1 MRAVVLLV
9 ASMTAMFAAACDP
22 DAVSQP
28 ETRPIDELPENVQEL
43 TRLQY
48 NDTNDL
54 YRAFVVGRTEPLRL
68 RGVRL
73 ALLSDEEIA
82 AGKKPYVV
90 DDGKGPIARI
100 GSRYKIGIIH
110 GVVEERVLPE
120 TNKRQNVIVRTELR
134 MWSPFLVPKLVG
146 DKNVW
151 HTPAF
156 HYPPPAR
163 GATLIGSGA
172 HGPTREAA
180 YDAYRRTNGALP
192 QAVRLEFEGFIIEDK
207 NAAAAVAPLPIA
219 AEVPASAKDN
229 RVIGAIR
236 GSKAEAELQ
245 KRKAAELADKK
256 KPAQKKKTTP

>member
-1 MRAVVLLV
+1 MRAAVLLV
-9 ASMTAMFAAACDP
+9 ASVTAMFAAACDS
-22 DAVSQP
+22 DAVNHP
-28 ETRPIDELPENVQEL
+28 ETRPIDELPETIQEL

-90 DDGKGPIARI
+90 DDGNGPIARI
-100 GSRYKIGIIH
+100 GSRYQIGVLH

-120 TNKRQNVIVRTELR
+120 TNQRQNVVVRTELR
-134 MWSPFLVPKLVG
+134 MWSPFLAPKLVG
-146 DKNVW
+146 NTNVW

-163 GATLIGSGA
+163 GTALIGTGA

-180 YDAYRRTNGALP
+180 YDAYRRANGALP
-192 QAVRLEFEGFIIEDK
+192 QAVHLEFEGFITEDK
-207 NAAAAVAPLPIA
+207 NAAVAPLPA
-219 AEVPASAKDN
+219 ATEAPASAKNN
-229 RVIGAIR
+229 RVIGAVR

-245 KRKAAELADKK
+245 KRKAAELAHKK
-256 KPAQKKKTTP
+256 NLPAQKKKTTP